1 MSRHLLIATWLL
13 ASAFGFGAGDVLAAD
28 RRVFCSMALWQP
40 SVRDAAHRS
49 GIPLAWI
56 EAVIEAESAGC
67 AVTSGKP
74 TTSPAGAMGL
84 MQLMPST
91 WLKYRSRL
99 RLGDDPFDVRDNI
112 MAGAVYLRD
121 LYDRFGAEGFLAAYQ
136 AGPER
141 YEESR
146 RNGRPL
152 PRETLDYIVRVQR
165 DIDGIESRSPRLAS
179 LAGPRASSLFVAL
192 TVSHSVRGHPLEH
205 AVDARLFVP
214 LSGDQRINES
224 PHP

>member
-1 MSRHLLIATWLL
+1 MSRHLLIAAWLL
-13 ASAFGFGAGDVLAAD
+13 ASAFGFWGGDVLAAD
-28 RRVFCSMALWQP
+28 RWVFCGMAPWQ
-40 SVRDAAHRS
+40 SAIRDAAHRS
-49 GIPLAWI
+49 GIPFAWI

-67 AVTSGKP
+67 AVTNGKP

-84 MQLMPST
+84 MQLMPAT
-91 WLKYRSRL
+91 WVEYRSRL
-99 RLGDDPFDVRDNI
+99 RLGDDPFDARDNI
-112 MAGAVYLRD
+112 TAGAVYLRD

-141 YEESR
+141 YEESI

-165 DIDGIESRSPRLAS
+165 DIDRIESRSPRLAS
-179 LAGPRASSLFVAL
+179 LAEPGASSLFVTL

-205 AVDARLFVP
+205 AVDTRLFVP
-214 LSGDQRINES
+214 LSGDQRIDEL